1 MTTQIPPQTRQT
13 QFQLDHQGEEYT
25 SFAGRLK
32 QWFSN
37 GYAGLFYLFLYA
49 PIILLIVYSFNV
61 SRFPTYWT
69 GFTLD
74 WYKVLFNDHLI
85 AIALKNTL
93 IVAVSSTI
101 IATIIGTMV
110 SVAIERYRFRTKQ
123 AVDGLLFMPIIIPD
137 IAMAIMLLVFFN
149 LINRNFGILSLGLT
163 TIIIAHVAF
172 NISFVAIIVRARM
185 ASLSSTL
192 EEAASDLYA
201 NEWNAFWR
209 VTFPLL
215 IPGILGGALFAFTL
229 SLDDYVITNFVS
241 GPGSTTLPVR
251 IIGMTRRNITPEIN
265 AISTMMLLT
274 AMILVPLSIWLQRRG
289 DMS

>member
-1 MTTQIPPQTRQT
+1 MATQIPPQTRQT
-13 QFQLDHQGEEYT
+13 QLKFDYQDAEYT
-25 SFAGRLK
+25 SFQDRLK
-32 QWFSN
+32 QWFFD
-37 GYAGLFYLFLYA
+37 GYAGLVYLFLYA
-49 PIILLIVYSFNV
+49 PIILLVVYSFNQ

-74 WYKVLFNDHLI
+74 WYQVLFNDHLI
-85 AIALKNTL
+85 ATAMKNTL
-93 IVAVSSTI
+93 IVTISSTI

-110 SVAIERYRFRTKQ
+110 AVAIERYNFRTKT

-137 IAMAIMLLVFFN
+137 IAMAIMLLVFFK
-149 LINRNFGILSLGLT
+149 LIHMNLGLT
-163 TIIIAHVAF
+163 TVIISHVAF
-172 NISFVAIIVRARM
+172 NISFVSIIVRARM
-185 ASLSSTL
+185 ASLGTTM

-229 SLDDYVITNFVS
+229 SMDDYVITNFTS

-265 AISTMMLLT
+265 AVSTIMLLV
-274 AMILVPLSIWLQRRG
+274 AMVLVLLSLWLQRRE
-289 DMS
+289 DML